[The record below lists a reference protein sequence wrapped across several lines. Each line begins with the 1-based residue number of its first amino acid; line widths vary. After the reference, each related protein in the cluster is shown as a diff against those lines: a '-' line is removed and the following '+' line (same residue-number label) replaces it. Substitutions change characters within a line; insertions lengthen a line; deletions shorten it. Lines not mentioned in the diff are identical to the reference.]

1 MREKSS
7 SRLQISVFGLWR
19 DSESYINKTL
29 SQFESLEEKHD
40 LSYYFY
46 ENDSEDKTPTILK
59 KWMKDRKGCFHS
71 ETFGDEKYGNKESL
85 DRQKTRDEKMASYRN
100 AMLQLG
106 KKDKVD
112 SEWSMVLDTDIEFKD
127 TIVEDF
133 LACHYKDVIMMTPH
147 IEHNNKCHM
156 CEPQCNKWAYY
167 DSYAL
172 RTKENPRRSITF
184 SCNPFWESHN
194 RKEYAKGNP
203 VEVECAFGSI
213 SLIKTKALLKGKWGT
228 EGDCEHVFF
237 ANSIQKYGKI
247 IVCPTVKAWTEVE
260 PIVPNQNFLEFQKT
274 QVGDPW
280 AQKAALVAQQRGLPH
295 YENIQGRH

>member
-1 MREKSS
+1 
-7 SRLQISVFGLWR
+7 
-19 DSESYINKTL
+19 
-29 SQFESLEEKHD
+29 
-40 LSYYFY
+40 
-46 ENDSEDKTPTILK
+46 
-59 KWMKDRKGCFHS
+59 
-71 ETFGDEKYGNKESL
+71 
-85 DRQKTRDEKMASYRN
+85 
-100 AMLQLG
+100 
-106 KKDKVD
+106 
-112 SEWSMVLDTDIEFKD
+112 
-127 TIVEDF
+127 
-133 LACHYKDVIMMTPH
+133 
-147 IEHNNKCHM
+147 M

-172 RTKENPRRSITF
+172 RTKENPRRSITY

-203 VEVECAFGSI
+203 VEVECAFGGI

-280 AQKAALVAQQRGLPH
+280 AQKAALVAQQ
-295 YENIQGRH
+295 GRH